1 MSYKESYGRAAAIA
15 KEALA
20 QMDTLQIAS
29 HPDNFEIWYAF
40 HAGIDAELSRQL
52 SGMLESVKEFD
63 PHSYQDIKQS
73 YLGEDAS
80 QIIQSASES
89 VEDIIGKAATS
100 ICAASDNAKDY
111 GTKLQGFSGDLSGA
125 APEQIEALVKKA
137 LMDAKEAIAR
147 NAALERELN
156 QASDSITELQTNL
169 DDARRASET
178 DGLTNL
184 PNRRAFDLGLEAEI
198 ERARED
204 RTALTLLITDVDH
217 FKRFNDTYGHRVGDE
232 VLKLVGRVMKSMLKG
247 RDIPARYG
255 GEEFCIILPTTDLKG
270 GVVVAEQIR
279 KTIAAKVLKSA
290 KTGQSYGN
298 VTLSI
303 GAALLQPSDTMET
316 IVERADAALYLAKHS
331 GRNRVATEKDLQRQR
346 AGKVESMAS

>member
-1 MSYKESYGRAAAIA
+1 MSYKESYGRAATIA
-15 KEALA
+15 KEALE
-20 QMDTLQIAS
+20 QMDRLQLAS

-52 SGMLESVKEFD
+52 SGMLESVEEFD

-73 YLGEDAS
+73 YLGEDTN
-80 QIIQSASES
+80 QILKSAGES
-89 VEDIIGKAATS
+89 VEDIIGKAAAS
-100 ICAASDNAKDY
+100 IGVASDNAKDY
-111 GTKLQGFSGDLSGA
+111 GTKLQGFSGDLSSA
-125 APEQIEALVKKA
+125 APEQIQALVKKA
-137 LMDAKEAIAR
+137 LMDAKEAITK
-147 NAALERELN
+147 NAALEQELN
-156 QASDSITELQTNL
+156 EASDSITELQTSL

-198 ERARED
+198 ARARED

-232 VLKLVGRVMKSMLKG
+232 VLKLVGRVMKSVLKG

-303 GAALLQPSDTMET
+303 GAALLQPTDTMET

>member
-1 MSYKESYGRAAAIA
+1 MSYKESYGRAASIA
-15 KEALA
+15 KEAME
-20 QMDTLQIAS
+20 QMDNLEIAA

-52 SGMLESVKEFD
+52 SGLLESVEEFD

-73 YLGEDAS
+73 YLGEDAG
-80 QIIQSASES
+80 QVIQSATES
-89 VEDIIGKAATS
+89 VEDIIGKAVTS
-100 ICAASDNAKDY
+100 IGAAADNVKDY
-111 GTKLQGFSGDLSGA
+111 GSKLQGFSGDLSGA
-125 APEQIEALVKKA
+125 APDQIQALVKKA
-137 LMDAKEAIAR
+137 LLDAKEAITK
-147 NAALERELN
+147 NAALEKELN
-156 QASDSITELQTNL
+156 EASASIDELQNNL
-169 DDARRASET
+169 DDPRRASET
-178 DGLTNL
+178 DGLTGL

-198 ERARED
+198 ARARED
-204 RTALTLLITDVDH
+204 RTAMTLLITDVDH

-270 GVVVAEQIR
+270 GMIVAEQIR

-303 GAALLQPSDTMET
+303 GAALLQPADTMES

-331 GRNRVATEKDLQRQR
+331 GRNRVATERDLQRQR